1 MMAISL
7 ELIEKLRER
16 ADVSYEEAKAA
27 LEKYDGD
34 IVEALIY
41 LEQQNKM
48 KKPLQDSKVCSGFLA
63 KAKKLLK
70 TCNET
75 HLVISKNDDK
85 VLNVSLTIVILV
97 TVIMPPLAII
107 ALLAAL
113 LTSHKIRIEKP
124 GGDEMKINKT
134 LEDISTAV
142 SNMGSQMAEAIKKE

>member
-1 MMAISL
+1 MAVGL
-7 ELIEKLRER
+7 ELIEKLKER

-27 LEKYDGD
+27 LEKFDGD

-48 KKPLQDSKVCSGFLA
+48 KKPPKGNSACSGFLD
-63 KAKKLLK
+63 KAKKILK

-75 HLVISKNDDK
+75 HMIISKNEEK
-85 VLNVSLTIVILV
+85 IVNVSLTIVILV
-97 TVIMPPLAII
+97 TIFVPPLTII

-113 LTSHKIRIEKP
+113 LTGHKVRLEKP
-124 GGDEMKINKT
+124 GCDEIKINKT
-134 LEDISTAV
+134 LDDISAAV

>member
-1 MMAISL
+1 MAVSL
-7 ELIEKLRER
+7 ELIEKLKER

-27 LEKYDGD
+27 LEKFDGD

-48 KKPLQDSKVCSGFLA
+48 KKPPKESTTFSSFLT
-63 KAKKLLK
+63 KAKKILK

-75 HLVISKNDDK
+75 HMLISKNQEQI
-85 VLNVSLTIVILV
+85 VNLSLTIVILV
-97 TVIMPPLAII
+97 TIVVPPLTII

-113 LTSHKIRIEKP
+113 LTGHKIKLQKP
-124 GGDEMKINKT
+124 GCEEMKINKT
-134 LEDISTAV
+134 LDDISSAV

>member
-1 MMAISL
+1 MAVSL
-7 ELIEKLRER
+7 ELIEKLKER

-27 LEKYDGD
+27 LEKFDGD

-48 KKPLQDSKVCSGFLA
+48 KKPPKESTAFSSFLT
-63 KAKKLLK
+63 KAKKILK

-75 HLVISKNDDK
+75 HMIISKNQEQIIN
-85 VLNVSLTIVILV
+85 LSLTIVILV
-97 TVIMPPLAII
+97 TIVVPPLTII

-113 LTSHKIRIEKP
+113 LTGHKIKLEKP
-124 GGDEMKINKT
+124 GCEEMKINKT
-134 LEDISTAV
+134 LDDISSAV

>member
-1 MMAISL
+1 MAVDL
-7 ELIEKLRER
+7 DLIEKLRER

-27 LEKYDGD
+27 LEKFDGD

-48 KKPLQDSKVCSGFLA
+48 KKPPKDICKGFMA
-63 KAKKLLK
+63 KAKKILK
-70 TCNET
+70 TCNQT
-75 HLVISKNDDK
+75 RLVISKYNGI
-85 VLNVSLTIVILV
+85 VLNISLTIAILFTIIV
-97 TVIMPPLAII
+97 PPLAII

-113 LTSHKIRIEKP
+113 LTGHRIRVEKP

-142 SNMGSQMAEAIKKE
+142 SNMGSQMADAIKKE